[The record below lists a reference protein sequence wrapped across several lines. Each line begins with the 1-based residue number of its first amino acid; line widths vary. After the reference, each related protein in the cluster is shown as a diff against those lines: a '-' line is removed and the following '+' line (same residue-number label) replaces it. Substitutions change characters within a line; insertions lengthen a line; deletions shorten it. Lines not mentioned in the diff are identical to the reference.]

1 MCGILGILANKGPIS
16 NLLYDG
22 LLVLQHRGQD
32 AAGIVVCEDNKLHL
46 RKDNG
51 LVNDVFEK
59 EHIENLRGKLGIA
72 HVRYPTAG
80 TSSAAEAQPLYVN
93 HPYGISLAHNGNLTN
108 AEELTDELYQENLRH
123 INTNSDSEILLN
135 ILANELEK
143 GRQLKPNEIPNL
155 NPNDLF
161 EAIKGVNARCSG
173 AYAVVGIIA
182 GYGLFAF
189 RDPNGIRPLIFGS
202 INDDENQSWGISSES
217 VALNS
222 LGFEIVSDIAPGEAI
237 FIDNN
242 GTVFREQCSDETK
255 LSPCV
260 FEYVYFARPDSV
272 IDGISVHQARLNLGS
287 RMAQK
292 IKRVWPEHDI
302 DVVIPVPDSGRISAI
317 QLANELGVDYR
328 EGLVKNRYIGRTFIM
343 PGQTIRRDSV
353 RKKLNTINPEFEG
366 KRVLLVDDSIVRGNT
381 SRKIVEMARKSGAK
395 KVYFASTA
403 PPVKYPNVYGIDMPA
418 SSELIASSGDVEEI
432 GKSIG
437 VDKLFYQDLEDLV
450 KSVQLNPTG
459 PQEFDTSCF
468 SGTYVTENVSTEYL
482 EKLEQIRND
491 SAKQH
496 SVLSEEP
503 VGIHNQN

>member
-59 EHIENLRGKLGIA
+59 EHIENLRGRLGIA

-108 AEELTDELYQENLRH
+108 AEDLTNELYQENLRH

-143 GRQLKPNEIPNL
+143 ERTIKSEQIPNL
-155 NPNDLF
+155 KPKDLF
-161 EAIKGVNARCSG
+161 KAIKGVNTRCSG

-202 INDDENQSWGISSES
+202 TDDGENQSWGISSES

-222 LGFEIVSDIAPGEAI
+222 LGFEIISDIAPGEAI

-242 GTVFREQCSDETK
+242 GNVFREQCADETK
-255 LSPCV
+255 LSPCA

-292 IKRVWPEHDI
+292 IKRVWPNHDI
-302 DVVIPVPDSGRISAI
+302 DVVIPVPDSGRISAL

-418 SSELIASSGDVEEI
+418 SSELIASSGDVEKI

-450 KSVQLNPTG
+450 KSIQFEPTG

-468 SGTYVTENVSTEYL
+468 SGTYVTENVSSEYL

-496 SVLSEEP
+496 SILSEEP
-503 VGIHNQN
+503 VGIHNQT

>member
-59 EHIENLRGKLGIA
+59 EHIENLRGRLGIA

-108 AEELTDELYQENLRH
+108 AEELTSELYQENLRH

-143 GRQLKPNEIPNL
+143 VGEFKANDIPNL
-155 NPNDLF
+155 KPHDLF
-161 EAIKGVNARCSG
+161 KAISGVHARCSG

-202 INDDENQSWGISSES
+202 INDGENQSCGISSES

-222 LGFEIVSDIAPGEAI
+222 LGFDSVSDIAPGEAV
-237 FIDNN
+237 FIDNE
-242 GTVFREQCSDETK
+242 GRVFREQCAEETK
-255 LSPCV
+255 LAPCA
-260 FEYVYFARPDSV
+260 FEYVYFARPDSI
-272 IDGISVHQARLNLGS
+272 IDGVSVHQARLNMGS

-292 IKRVWPEHDI
+292 IKKVWPDHDI

-317 QLANELGVDYR
+317 QLANALGVDYR

-366 KRVLLVDDSIVRGNT
+366 KKVLLVDDSIVRGNT
-381 SRKIVEMARKSGAK
+381 SRKIVQMARKSGAR

-418 SSELIASSGDVEEI
+418 SSELIASIGDIEKI
-432 GKSIG
+432 AKSIG
-437 VDKLFYQDLEDLV
+437 VDRLFYQDLEDLI
-450 KSVQLNPTG
+450 KSVQFEPTG

-468 SGTYVTENVSTEYL
+468 SGVYVTENVSAEYL
-482 EKLEQIRND
+482 EKLEKVRND

-496 SVLSEEP
+496 SILNEEP
-503 VGIHNQN
+503 VGIHNQT